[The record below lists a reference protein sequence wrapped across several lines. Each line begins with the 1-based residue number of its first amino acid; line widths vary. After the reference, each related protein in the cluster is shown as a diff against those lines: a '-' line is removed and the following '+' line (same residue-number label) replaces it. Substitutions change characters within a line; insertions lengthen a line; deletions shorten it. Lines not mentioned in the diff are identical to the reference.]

1 MRQGRRWC
9 IHYWASWETQLGNTV
24 SLKSPY
30 GTSTAQDSLGGRKG
44 VEFICWHFLSPD
56 VTGSG
61 LFQGAWT
68 PLHSGLCCQ
77 GGCDRQL
84 GSPCSE
90 RLRPDIEWG
99 EEGRAYMAQWIWG
112 GLLVIP
118 GGGSSCWQPQRE
130 MMMVVRKEQNHRN
143 SPKQYENNPKRENG
157 SVKCKLIVMESI
169 FRWGRLVQDAR
180 KRGEERFSNR
190 DAASLWFQST
200 YTVTGF

>member
-61 LFQGAWT
+61 LFKGAWT

-112 GLLVIP
+112 A
-118 GGGSSCWQPQRE
+118 CWWSQVVALHADSLRE
-130 MMMVVRKEQNHRN
+130 KWWWWWEKNKTTEIVPSNMKITQKE
-143 SPKQYENNPKRENG
+143 K
-157 SVKCKLIVMESI
+157 MEVLNVS
-169 FRWGRLVQDAR
+169 
-180 KRGEERFSNR
+180 
-190 DAASLWFQST
+190 
-200 YTVTGF
+200 